1 MGLGGLLRER
11 SQVLSGI
18 LNGIDTSV
26 WNPETDP
33 RIAVRFSAQ
42 ELQFRAASIARAML
56 SEFIMLAS
64 RKVPRGL
71 TRLAD
76 NAVVQADVLG
86 SALSRLCGA
95 AYEGCTASGTRKLHA
110 PFKN

>member
-71 TRLAD
+71 ARLAD
-76 NAVVQADVLG
+76 NAVVQADVARAEARLG
-86 SALSRLCGA
+86 SARSYLIETLA
-95 AYEGCTASGTRKLHA
+95 TIYAHA
-110 PFKN
+110 